1 VVQADGSVRDAQ
13 IVQSAGY
20 GVDESAV
27 ECIRKWRFKPGA
39 KDGSPV
45 DVAFRFAYGFGLK
58 PQPRV
63 WGAGPL
69 TFALDGGTTSP
80 ILRSGTMPS
89 GEREA
94 GDEAVLFEFT
104 IEPTGEVTG
113 IQPIEGRGSKSLSLL
128 TKSLSSWKFTPGSN
142 GTSAI
147 PVTGKVVFIKGEDYF
162 RYQVSKAFHNSGSV
176 HPTQEQAANPPSA
189 AKSIVTIQVPIR
201 IDLDPAEATRQL
213 IDHVAPEY
221 PAEAKCARVQG
232 TVPLLVTIGKD
243 GSVTDVKE
251 INGPPELVSAAVAA
265 VKQWRYHPILFRGQP
280 QEASTVVDVAFKL

>member
-1 VVQADGSVRDAQ
+1 MRLFGLARCALTERIKSAMAYPRPRPCTCEIPDLARRLRAQGEVTLSLVVKADGSVRDVQ

-20 GVDESAV
+20 GMDERAV

-45 DVAFRFAYGFGLK
+45 DVAFRFAYNFGLT

-69 TFALDGGTTSP
+69 TFALDAGATPPALKSGG
-80 ILRSGTMPS
+80 MPS

-94 GDEAVLFEFT
+94 GDETVLFEFT

-113 IQPIEGRGSKSLSLL
+113 IQPIEGKESKSLSLL

-147 PVTGKVVFIKGEDYF
+147 PVTGKVLFIKGEDYF
-162 RYQVSKAFHNSGSV
+162 RYQVSKAFRDSGSV
-176 HPTQEQAANPPSA
+176 HLAEEKPVNVPSA
-189 AKSIVTIQVPIR
+189 PSR
-201 IDLDPAEATRQL
+201 
-213 IDHVAPEY
+213 
-221 PAEAKCARVQG
+221 
-232 TVPLLVTIGKD
+232 
-243 GSVTDVKE
+243 S
-251 INGPPELVSAAVAA
+251 
-265 VKQWRYHPILFRGQP
+265 
-280 QEASTVVDVAFKL
+280 